1 MPALNIEPQRSA
13 FIGWLRQFGV
23 LLLIYLTGIAGMLWA
38 QRAPLADWLRVALT
52 VAPIVPGLGLVWS
65 TVRSYRRCDE
75 FVRQSILKAAAQAA
89 LVTAVW
95 TLVYTFL
102 QPLGLPLL
110 PVGVVH
116 AIGWPVFVWQ
126 MVRVIR
132 IGR

>member
-1 MPALNIEPQRSA
+1 ML
-13 FIGWLRQFGV
+13 IGWLRQFGV
-23 LLLIYLTGIAGMLWA
+23 LLLIYVTTFSAMLWA
-38 QRAPLADWLRVALT
+38 RQAPVADWLRVVLT
-52 VAPIVPGLGLVWS
+52 VAPIIPGLMLVWS
-65 TVRSYRRCDE
+65 TVASYRRCDE

-102 QPLGLPLL
+102 QPLGLPVL

-116 AIGWPVFVWQ
+116 AIGWPVFAWR

-132 IGR
+132 IRE